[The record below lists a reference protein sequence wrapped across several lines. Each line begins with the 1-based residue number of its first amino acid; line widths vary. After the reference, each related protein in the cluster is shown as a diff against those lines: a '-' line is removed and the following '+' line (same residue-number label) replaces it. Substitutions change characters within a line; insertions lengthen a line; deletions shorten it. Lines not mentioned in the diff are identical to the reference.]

1 MSNATPFK
9 WRQFESEI
17 MLLCVRWYLR
27 VRHVTDFSILPQ
39 AERTGRRFFG
49 STAYLASKDN
59 GNKSML
65 VKQGVAKAL

>member
-1 MSNATPFK
+1 MDQQNPFK
-9 WRQFESEI
+9 WRHYEADI
-17 MLLCVRWYLR
+17 ILLCVRWYVR

-49 STAYLASKDN
+49 STAYLAPKGN
-59 GNKSML
+59 GDRSML